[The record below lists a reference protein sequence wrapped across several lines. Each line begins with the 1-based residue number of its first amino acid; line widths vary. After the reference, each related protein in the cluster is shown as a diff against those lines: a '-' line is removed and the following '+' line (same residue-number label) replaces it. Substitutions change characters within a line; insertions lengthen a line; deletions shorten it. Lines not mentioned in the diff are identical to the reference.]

1 MDREWETEEGRSHSS
16 MLINKRSLSFS
27 TGSRT
32 PGELPPQTSCRLAR
46 KDGLV
51 SMQGPPYFSWMA
63 SHY

>member
-1 MDREWETEEGRSHSS
+1 

-63 SHY
+63 AHY